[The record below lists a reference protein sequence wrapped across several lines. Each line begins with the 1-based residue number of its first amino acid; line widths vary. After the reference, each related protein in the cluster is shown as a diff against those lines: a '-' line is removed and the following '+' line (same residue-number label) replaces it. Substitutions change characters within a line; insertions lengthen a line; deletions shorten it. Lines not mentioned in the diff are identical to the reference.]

1 MICCYCIKFINMI
14 KTGISFIFILM
25 FSAFLLAGHDVSS
38 QGYMEEEEEE
48 EEKEKLENRF
58 IIGGD
63 FGLQFGTITLV
74 NVSPMF
80 GYRIT
85 KNFMTGL
92 GFMYQYY
99 SCKDHP
105 YYMDY
110 QTNIYG
116 GSIFARYY
124 IWNDLFAHA
133 EYQLL
138 SYEPPDKDKPVNVN
152 SYLIG
157 AGYRQWISNKFAA
170 VIMVLFNLNE
180 NMYSPYSNPIIRI
193 GFQGGL

>member
-1 MICCYCIKFINMI
+1 MI
-14 KTGISFIFILM
+14 KTRTSLVYISVFL
-25 FSAFLLAGHDVSS
+25 AFLYTGYDVIG
-38 QGYMEEEEEE
+38 QEYTGENEEE
-48 EEKEKLENRF
+48 EKLENRF

-63 FGLQFGTITLV
+63 FGMQFGTITLI

-85 KNFMTGL
+85 KNFTAGL

-99 SCKDHP
+99 RYKDHP
-105 YYMDY
+105 YYNYDDDY
-110 QTNIYG
+110 KTNIYG

-124 IWNDLFAHA
+124 VWNDLFAHL

-138 SYEPPDKDKPVNVN
+138 NYEPLAEDKPVNVN

-157 AGYRQWISNKFAA
+157 AGYRQWISNNFAA

-180 NMYSPYSNPIIRI
+180 TMYSPYSNPIIRI